1 MFGMS
6 VALLRLVLWS
16 FFNIPM
22 PDELRSRCISGG
34 VAVRNGGGQV
44 LVHSLK
50 LQTLVT
56 FLRDLGVR
64 CPCEGFQ
71 VSALDCSLW

>member
-34 VAVRNGGGQV
+34 VAVRKGGV
-44 LVHSLK
+44 KFWFTHSSC
-50 LQTLVT
+50 
-56 FLRDLGVR
+56 R
-64 CPCEGFQ
+64 P
-71 VSALDCSLW
+71 W

>member
-6 VALLRLVLWS
+6 MALLRLVLWS
-16 FFNIPM
+16 FFNILM
-22 PDELRSRCISGG
+22 PDELRSRCISGS
-34 VAVRNGGGQV
+34 VAVRKGGQV

-56 FLRDLGVR
+56 IFIFTRPGCKMPL
-64 CPCEGFQ
+64 
-71 VSALDCSLW
+71 